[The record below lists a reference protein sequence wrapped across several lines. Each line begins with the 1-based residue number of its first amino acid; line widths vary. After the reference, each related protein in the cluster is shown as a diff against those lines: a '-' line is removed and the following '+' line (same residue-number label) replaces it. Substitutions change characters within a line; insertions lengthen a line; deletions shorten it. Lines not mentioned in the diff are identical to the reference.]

1 MHTVEMMVM
10 SGVLRSAD
18 NKSPRPS
25 VLFRQRAK
33 PRDSREEIE
42 PEVSVTGRYLAE
54 RVAQLFSIKTARG
67 IWTLH
72 R

>member
-18 NKSPRPS
+18 NKSPRPAL
-25 VLFRQRAK
+25 LFRQKSK
-33 PRDSREEIE
+33 PRDSREEVE
-42 PEVSVTGRYLAE
+42 PEVGVTGQYLTE
-54 RVAQLFSIKTARG
+54 RIAQLFSIKTTRG
-67 IWTLH
+67 IWTFH